1 MMKFR
6 PFRAA
11 AIVGICFFSVVTSP
25 QHAFAQAP
33 NVPLADN
40 VTGVWKGT
48 RSHTLAASLE
58 VISTEVSFDLQQS
71 GDKIVGTARWG
82 LSPSG
87 LSGTGGPF
95 QGTKSGNKIT
105 FQVPSQ
111 SCTGVVELSGDE
123 LRGSLFGPHTD
134 ELVLRREK

>member
-1 MMKFR
+1 MNKYRLFC
-6 PFRAA
+6 AA
-11 AIVGICFFSVVTSP
+11 GIIGMCFLSAVALS
-25 QHAFAQAP
+25 QHTFAQAP
-33 NVPLADN
+33 DVRPADN

-48 RSHTLAASLE
+48 RSHTLAASME
-58 VISTEVSFDLQQS
+58 VVSTEVSFDLQQS
-71 GDKIVGTARWG
+71 GDNIVGTAQWG

-87 LSGTGGPF
+87 LSGTGGPL
-95 QGTKSGNKIT
+95 QGVKSGNKIT

-111 SCTGVVELSGDE
+111 SCTGEVELSGDE

>member
-1 MMKFR
+1 M
-6 PFRAA
+6 
-11 AIVGICFFSVVTSP
+11 
-25 QHAFAQAP
+25 
-33 NVPLADN
+33 
-40 VTGVWKGT
+40 
-48 RSHTLAASLE
+48 E

-71 GDKIVGTARWG
+71 GDNIVGTAQWG

-87 LSGTGGPF
+87 LSGTGGPL
-95 QGTKSGNKIT
+95 QGVKSGNKIT

-111 SCTGVVELSGDE
+111 SCTGEVELSGDE

>member
-1 MMKFR
+1 MR
-6 PFRAA
+6 PRLLCAA
-11 AIVGICFFSVVTSP
+11 VIVGVCFFSVVTP
-25 QHAFAQAP
+25 TQHAFAQAP
-33 NVPLADN
+33 DVPPADK
-40 VTGVWKGT
+40 VTGMWKGS
-48 RSHTLAASLE
+48 RSHTLAASME

-71 GDKIVGTARWG
+71 GDQIVGTARWG

-87 LSGTGGPF
+87 LSGTGGPL
-95 QGTKSGNKIT
+95 QGIKSGNKII

-111 SCTGVVELSGDE
+111 SCTGELELSGDE

>member
-1 MMKFR
+1 MKFR

-11 AIVGICFFSVVTSP
+11 AIAGVCFFSVVAST
-25 QHAFAQAP
+25 QHTFAQAP
-33 NVPLADN
+33 NVRPADN
-40 VTGVWKGT
+40 VTGIWKGS

-71 GDKIVGTARWG
+71 GDQIVGTAHWG

-87 LSGTGGPF
+87 LSGTGGPL
-95 QGTKSGNKIT
+95 QGVKSGNKIT

-111 SCTGVVELSGDE
+111 SCTGELELSGDE